1 MKNVTFAID
10 EAILGKVRIVGA
22 AALQKPIPIELN

>member
-22 AALQKPIPIELN
+22 VPCENPFQAN